1 MGREVRQTEG
11 VAQTGGRKLNK
22 SLLADG
28 ALLLV
33 TLNWGL
39 NFVFTKDA
47 LTDITPYMYL
57 GLRFLLGALLLILIF
72 HKQLKTISKE
82 DIKGGIVLGLIV
94 FLGFLTQTVGLTYT
108 TPSKSGFITSSYV
121 VMVPFVVLFLSRVFP
136 GWHQLVGAVIT
147 FVGIGIITLSQ
158 NITVNPGDLLT
169 VICAVCFALQIV
181 FTERCVKKGNPIN
194 IAIVQV
200 LIIGLI
206 ALAAAI
212 ITEPIPQSYDPG
224 VWGAVI
230 YAAVVCT
237 AGAFAVQ
244 NTAQKYTTSTRA
256 AVILCLESVFAGIF
270 SILLWGEK
278 LRPKT
283 LLGFLLIFLGVL
295 ITEIFPLIAKRTDAR
310 EFNASTNSSN

>member
-1 MGREVRQTEG
+1 
-11 VAQTGGRKLNK
+11 
-22 SLLADG
+22 
-28 ALLLV
+28 
-33 TLNWGL
+33 
-39 NFVFTKDA
+39 
-47 LTDITPYMYL
+47 MYL

-200 LIIGLI
+200 LVIGLI

-270 SILLWGEK
+270 CILLWGEK

-295 ITEIFPLIAKRTDAR
+295 ITEIFPLIAKRTDAK
-310 EFNASTNSSN
+310 EFNASTNSSH